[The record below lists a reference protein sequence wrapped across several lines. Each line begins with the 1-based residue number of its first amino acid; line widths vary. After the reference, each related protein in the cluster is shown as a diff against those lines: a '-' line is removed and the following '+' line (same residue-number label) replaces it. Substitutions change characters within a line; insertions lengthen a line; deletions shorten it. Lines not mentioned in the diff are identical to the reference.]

1 MLEARSITFAY
12 QGGDSVFRDLSLE
25 VSPGER
31 VALDAPS
38 GTGKTTLCK
47 VLGGYLRP
55 QHGEVIVD
63 GKPLPKRGV
72 CPVQLVSQHPE
83 LAFDP
88 RLRLGDSLAE
98 AGKVS
103 MDLLEALDA
112 DPAWLDRRP
121 AELSGGE
128 LQRLCVARTLS
139 ARPRFLVADE
149 ISTMLDAVTQA
160 RVWHVILDWCARERA
175 GLVFVTHSNALRTR
189 IATRVV
195 EL

>member
-12 QGGDSVFRDLSLE
+12 QGSEPVFHDLTLE

-31 VALDAPS
+31 IALDAPS

-47 VLGGYLRP
+47 VLAGYLRP
-55 QHGEVIVD
+55 QRGEVLVD
-63 GKPLPKRGV
+63 GSPLPKRGV
-72 CPVQLVSQHPE
+72 SPVQLVSQHPE

-98 AGKVS
+98 AGAVPS
-103 MDLLEALDA
+103 DLLEALDA
-112 DPAWLDRRP
+112 DPAWLERRP

-128 LQRLCVARTLS
+128 LQRLCVARTLT
-139 ARPRFLVADE
+139 ARPRYLVADE

-160 RVWHVILDWCARERA
+160 RVWHVILDWCAREHT
-175 GLVFVTHSNALRTR
+175 GLVFVTHSDALRAR